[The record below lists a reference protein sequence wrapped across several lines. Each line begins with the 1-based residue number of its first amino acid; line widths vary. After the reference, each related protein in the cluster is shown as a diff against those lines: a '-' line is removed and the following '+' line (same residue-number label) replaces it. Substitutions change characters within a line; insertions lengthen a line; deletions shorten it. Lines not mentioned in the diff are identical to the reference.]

1 MTEESDSF
9 DYNSFAFHFIASL
22 RGGLPERCDFCDEAY
37 GLTVHHIT
45 KHGHQQA
52 LPSTDVAEAMD
63 WRDHLEYV
71 LGFPAWITTRYPIP
85 EEAGEWTCN
94 ECAARWRAEGVPGYG
109 REAT

>member
-1 MTEESDSF
+1 MTEESDGF

-22 RGGLPERCDFCDEAY
+22 RGGLPEQCDFCGKRY
-37 GLTVHHIT
+37 GLTVHHT
-45 KHGHQQA
+45 NNHGDHGRFLTTAPGEAVNWQQR
-52 LPSTDVAEAMD
+52 V
-63 WRDHLEYV
+63 EYE
-71 LGFPAWITTRYPIP
+71 LGFPAWITNRWPIP